1 MGVILI
7 FIFCIIVA
15 IIINRLNIYLN
26 SLDYHK
32 LKLQKLKEDKEEVT
46 LRLIRINQLIDEETL
61 HLNKKLPNESC
72 VTASEE
78 TKGS

>member
-46 LRLIRINQLIDEETL
+46 LRLIRINQLIDEEI
-61 HLNKKLPNESC
+61 HYLNKKQSKESS
-72 VTASEE
+72 VTISEE
-78 TKGS
+78 TEGS